1 MPNTP
6 IIDLSAVRLG
16 RISAAVDQLRTHGVP
31 APDFAADPAGALTL
45 IHENAANL
53 RTVGVDTALIPTP
66 GSLSLTPRRAPQT
79 SGQCPSHGHPRVDPP
94 VETSSCSGQPAPGAD
109 LADPAEQ
116 VARFL
121 ARPGAG
127 ESLLFDGT
135 LDALRAVPLD
145 DLDGVDDD
153 TLTAM
158 GKAGVGSVWD
168 LLMRIPRRY
177 LDRSTLTPLAMVT
190 PGSEATFI
198 AEVRGVSTSW
208 GGRGKPGYARF
219 TVAAGSGMAACM
231 FFNAAWM
238 SKRFKRGDQVLVHGP
253 VSEFNDQLSLSNPM
267 MTLLA
272 EDPVPIVGLYPQ
284 STTNGLTTWD
294 LQRAAVD
301 ALRRIPDIDDPIPAD
316 LLERYRLPGRLDA
329 LRAVHV
335 PVTPAA
341 ANRARQRLVFDELL
355 RLQLALGVLRNDQA
369 AHSSVTHTP
378 TGSLVGKW
386 RAGLPYALTGA
397 QNRAIGEIVE
407 DMASATPM
415 NRLLQGDVGAGKTAV
430 ITGAALTAV
439 ESGHQAVIA
448 VPSQILARQHY
459 AELHEALEPLG
470 VQVDLLVSTAL
481 PRPKRQVLAD
491 LASGDCRIVVGTHSV
506 FSPDVVYASLG
517 LVVVDEQHRFGV
529 DQRAALADR
538 GAGGATPDVL
548 QATATPIPR
557 TAAITEFG
565 DMTISILDEKPAG
578 RKPVTTR
585 HLGYDVLA
593 NPAAPCWEDI
603 RRQVAA
609 GRQAFVVCPLVMKSG
624 KPSEKEMAAAAEDV
638 QVQLAESILPGLRVG
653 LAHGKQK
660 PTDRGEQMDAMVAG
674 DLDVLV
680 ATTVIEVGVS
690 IPNTAVMVIL
700 GAGKFG
706 LAQLHQLRGRVG
718 RGQWPGSCWLAGQV
732 SADGQER
739 MDAMVS
745 TADGFILSEMDLKI
759 RGPGSMISTAQA
771 GKESGLVITDLIQD
785 EKIHLAARDEARRI
799 LATDPTLGR
808 HRLLRGEVREALGEQ
823 AQYLLRS

>member
-1 MPNTP
+1 MTTSTSP
-6 IIDLSAVRLG
+6 IPVVR
-16 RISAAVDQLRTHGVP
+16 RHRIAAAISALRSHGITT
-31 APDFAADPAGALTL
+31 PDFADDPDTTLTI
-45 IHENAANL
+45 IHRYDRAL
-53 RTVGVDTALIPTP
+53 RTVGIDTALIPTADT
-66 GSLSLTPRRAPQT
+66 LPR
-79 SGQCPSHGHPRVDPP
+79 HPRPTTEETPQFTYSPP
-94 VETSSCSGQPAPGAD
+94 TTEPAAP
-109 LADPAEQ
+109 ADPATQ

-121 ARPGAG
+121 AQPGAG

-135 LDALRAVPLD
+135 LDSLRGVPLD

-198 AEVRGVSTSW
+198 AQVRGVSTSW

-219 TVAAGSGMAACM
+219 TVTADGATASCM

-238 SKRFKRGDQVLVHGP
+238 SKRFSRGDQVLVHGD
-253 VSEFNDQLSLSNPM
+253 VTEFNDQLSLSNPM

-272 EDPVPIVGLYPQ
+272 EDPVPIVGVYPQ

-301 ALRRIPDIDDPIPAD
+301 ALRRIPAVDDPIPAA
-316 LLERYRLPGRLDA
+316 LLERYQLPSRLDA
-329 LRAVHV
+329 LQSVHV

-355 RLQLALGVLRNDQA
+355 RLQLALGVLRNAQQA
-369 AHSSVTHTP
+369 RSSVTHAP
-378 TGSLVGKW
+378 TGTLVGKW

-397 QNRAIGEIVE
+397 QDRAIGEIVE
-407 DMASATPM
+407 DMASPKPM

-430 ITGAALTAV
+430 ITAAALTAV
-439 ESGHQAVIA
+439 EGGHQAVIA

-459 AELHEALEPLG
+459 EELHEALGPLG

-481 PRPKRQVLAD
+481 PRPKRQVRAD
-491 LASGDCRIVVGTHSV
+491 LASGACSIVVGTHSV
-506 FSPDVVYASLG
+506 FSPDVDYASLG
-517 LVVVDEQHRFGV
+517 LVIVDEQHRFGV
-529 DQRAALADR
+529 DQRSALSDR
-538 GAGGATPDVL
+538 GAGGAAPDVL

-565 DMTISILDEKPAG
+565 DMTTSVLDEKPAG
-578 RKPVTTR
+578 RKPVVTR
-585 HLGYDVLA
+585 HLGYEVTV
-593 NPAAPCWEDI
+593 NPAAPCWEDV

-609 GRQAFVVCPLVMKSG
+609 GRQAFVVCPLVFRSG
-624 KPSEKEMAAAAEDV
+624 GQVNESKMAAAAEDV
-638 QVQLAESILPGLRVG
+638 KLQLEQDILSGLRVG
-653 LAHGKQK
+653 MVHGKQK
-660 PTDRGEQMDAMVAG
+660 PPERGEQMDAFTVG
-674 DLDVLV
+674 EVDVLV

-690 IPNTAVMVIL
+690 VPNAAVMVIL

-718 RGQWPGSCWLAGQV
+718 RGQWPGSCWLAGEV
-732 SADGQER
+732 GAEGQAR
-739 MDAMVS
+739 MDAMCQ
-745 TADGFILSEMDLKI
+745 TTDGFVLSEMDLQI
-759 RGPGSMISTAQA
+759 RGPGSLISSAQA
-771 GKESGLVITDLIQD
+771 GKESGLVLADLIQD
-785 EKIHLAARDEARRI
+785 EKIHLAARREAHRI
-799 LATDPTLGR
+799 LERDPQLGR
-808 HRLLRGEVREALGEQ
+808 HRMLRAEVREALGEQ
-823 AQYLLRS
+823 AEYLLRS